1 MTISVVLEAMTNGTC
16 DSREKAQ
23 GVSGESKIRPH
34 CENTSLQEGYSSPE
48 SCRSEIR

>member
-34 CENTSLQEGYSSPE
+34 CENNSLQEGYYSPE
-48 SCRSEIR
+48 SCRSEVR